1 MPSLAMPLEEGR
13 VVLPGSF
20 PLIMAMHLAPWRN
33 YRIQMVTAKSNPLCG
48 GRFVAAAAL
57 GAEMGFGRLGGG
69 QPCSPH
75 SQTPFWPGGG
85 LRGDRPPR
93 APPPARRRARG
104 PASRQHVR
112 RHFQSEGLC
121 RFMLKYSCIF
131 APRLCLL
138 ICK

>member
-57 GAEMGFGRLGGG
+57 GAEMGFGRLGGV
-69 QPCSPH
+69 SP
-75 SQTPFWPGGG
+75 
-85 LRGDRPPR
+85 
-93 APPPARRRARG
+93 APPIPKPLSGLAGVCGGIAHLGPRHPLGVGRGVQPADSTFAG
-104 PASRQHVR
+104 ISRVR
-112 RHFQSEGLC
+112 VYADLC
-121 RFMLKYSCIF
+121 
-131 APRLCLL
+131 
-138 ICK
+138 